1 MSSGVISGE
10 TKRLIMELYELR
22 NRVAH
27 VLVKPTINAAQ
38 DYALAA
44 DKVIGLI
51 ESQAE
56 NLA

>member
-1 MSSGVISGE
+1 
-10 TKRLIMELYELR
+10 MELYELR